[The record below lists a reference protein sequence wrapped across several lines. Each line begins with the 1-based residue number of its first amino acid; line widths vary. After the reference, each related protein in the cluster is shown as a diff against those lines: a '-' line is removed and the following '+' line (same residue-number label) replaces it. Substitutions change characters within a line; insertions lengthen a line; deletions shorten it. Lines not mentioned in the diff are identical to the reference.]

1 MPVIAVRL
9 HAVPRVR
16 LRFLVFLTA
25 FLLGAVA
32 SGAWSDAR
40 GPAWP
45 VRTGLVL
52 FGIGLVVSGLAP
64 TFPVLLAGR
73 ALAGAGGGLLVVAT
87 YVVIA
92 SVFPGQLQPGSSP
105 SSPQPGCCRR
115 SSGRRWPAGSP
126 STSPGARS
134 SCWCPR

>member
-1 MPVIAVRL
+1 
-9 HAVPRVR
+9 
-16 LRFLVFLTA
+16 
-25 FLLGAVA
+25 VA
-32 SGAWSDAR
+32 SGAGADAR

-92 SVFPGQLQPGSSP
+92 SVFPGQLATPGLLLPLRSL
-105 SSPQPGCCRR
+105 GAAVDRR
-115 SSGRRWPAGSP
+115 AGAGRL
-126 STSPGARS
+126 ARRARHLARGL